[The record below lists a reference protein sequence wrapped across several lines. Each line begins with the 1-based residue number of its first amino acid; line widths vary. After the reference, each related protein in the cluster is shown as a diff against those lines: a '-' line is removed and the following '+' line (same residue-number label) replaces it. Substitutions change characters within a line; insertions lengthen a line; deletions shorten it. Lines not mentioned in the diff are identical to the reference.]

1 MYGRHLLIGL
11 EKHMDKIQI
20 DKKNEV
26 YMLVQ
31 SEPGVEQEIS
41 EYFTFFVP
49 GYRFMPSFKNKMWDG
64 KIRLYN
70 LRSKEL
76 YIGLLDHLIK
86 FTKDREYE
94 IEYKSF
100 PRILNKY
107 NKDDYERFA
116 KNLSLEIKA
125 RDYQID
131 AFLHAINHER
141 CLLLSPTA
149 SGKSFIIYLLL
160 RYYQER
166 LPSFKAL
173 IVVPTTSLVVQLK
186 SDFAEYSKKDS
197 WDANENVHEIYA
209 GKDRVSSK
217 SIYISTWQSLYKMT
231 VQYYAEFDFILGDEA
246 HLFKAKSLSSIMEK
260 TTKTKYKFGTTGTL
274 DDTLTHKLV
283 LEGLFGKTHIVTTTK
298 ELIDKNTLSP
308 FQIKALVLQ
317 YPEEISKKIKKA
329 NYKEEMHYIITNEAR
344 NRFIRNLAISLSN
357 NTLVL
362 FQMVEK
368 HGRII
373 YDLIKEQS
381 HHGRKIFFVFG
392 GTETSDREDIRGI
405 VERETDAIIVAS
417 YGTFS
422 TGINITNL
430 HNIVFASP
438 SKSRVRNLQSI
449 GRGLRKNNSKEMAT
463 LYDIADDFS
472 YKTHKNYTLNHF
484 IERVKIYNEEQF
496 DYKIITVPINT

>member
-1 MYGRHLLIGL
+1 MIS
-11 EKHMDKIQI
+11 I

-26 YMLVQ
+26 HMLVQ
-31 SEPGVEQEIS
+31 SEPGVEQELS

-49 GYRFMPSFKNKMWDG
+49 GYRFMPAFKSKMWDG

-76 YIGLLDHLIK
+76 YNGLIDHVIK
-86 FTKDREYE
+86 FARDREYK

-107 NKDDYERFA
+107 DKGDYERFV
-116 KNLSLEIKA
+116 NSLVLNITP

-160 RYYQER
+160 RYYQQKS
-166 LPSFKAL
+166 PTFKAL
-173 IVVPTTSLVVQLK
+173 IIVPTTSLVAQMR
-186 SDFAEYSKKDS
+186 SDFIEYSKNDN
-197 WDANENVHEIYA
+197 WDALENIHEIWA
-209 GKDRVSSK
+209 GKDRVSPK
-217 SIYISTWQSLYKMT
+217 PIYISTWQSLYKMT
-231 VQYYAEFDFILGDEA
+231 LNYYAEFDMILGDEA
-246 HLFKAKSLSSIMEK
+246 HMFKAKSLSQIMEK
-260 TTKTKYKFGTTGTL
+260 TIKTKYKFGTTGTL
-274 DDTLTHKLV
+274 DGTLTHKLV
-283 LEGLFGKTHIVTTTK
+283 LEGLFGKTYTVTSTK
-298 ELIDKNTLSP
+298 ELIDNKTLSP
-308 FQIKALVLQ
+308 FQIKCLVLQ
-317 YPEEISKKIKKA
+317 YNDEISKEIKSY
-329 NYKEEMHYIITNEAR
+329 NYKQEINYIILNEAR
-344 NRFIRNLAISLSN
+344 NRFIRNLAVSLKN

-368 HGRII
+368 HGKTI
-373 YDLIKEQS
+373 YEQIQEKVED
-381 HHGRKIFFVFG
+381 GRKVFFVYG
-392 GTETSDREDIRGI
+392 GTDTNDREDIRRI
-405 VERETDAIIVAS
+405 VESERDAIIVAS

-430 HNIVFASP
+430 HNVIFASP

-449 GRGLRKNNSKEMAT
+449 GRGLRKNKEKEMAT

-472 YKTHKNYTLNHF
+472 YKNYKNYTLQHF

-496 DYKIITVPINT
+496 DYKIITVPINID